1 MDELDILKR
10 DWQSTKPRL
19 EEQQLKS
26 SDIYPMLHKK
36 SSSIVKT
43 LFYISIAE
51 LIFWVLL
58 NSFPYF
64 SSDEYRAQLSN
75 MYGNNSILIAITVF
89 SYAII
94 LIFVYLLYKAY
105 RTISVTDNV
114 KKLMKSILKTR
125 KVIKYYVIYNL
136 VMAFMAMCLGL
147 YNTSTADPVIA
158 AQFSEF
164 SDKQMFISMLIM
176 ILATGVFIGL
186 IWVFY
191 RLIYGILL
199 RRLNKNYTELK
210 KLEV

>member
-1 MDELDILKR
+1 MDELDILKK
-10 DWQSTKPRL
+10 DWQNNPHR
-19 EEQQLKS
+19 EEKQVTGNE
-26 SDIYPMLHKK
+26 IYPMLHKK

-58 NSFPYF
+58 NTIPYF
-64 SSDEYRAQLSN
+64 SSEEYQQEFEKTF
-75 MYGNNSILIAITVF
+75 GNHDIAMAIMILG
-89 SYAII
+89 YAII
-94 LIFVYLLYKAY
+94 LVFVYLLYKSYKA
-105 RTISVTDNV
+105 ISVTDNV
-114 KKLMKSILKTR
+114 RKLMKSILKTR

-136 VMAFMAMCLGL
+136 VAGFFIMSFGFYEA
-147 YNTSTADPVIA
+147 STNDPQIA

-164 SDKQMFISMLIM
+164 SDKQMLVTAFIM
-176 ILATGVFIGL
+176 ILSIAFFIGI

-199 RRLNKNYTELK
+199 RRLNRNYQELR